1 MSDEQI
7 ETLLNDAEAG
17 DDDAQALIDA
27 WIADA
32 LASPPGPAPL
42 VAVPRTGIVVGQI
55 ERFCAK
61 R

>member
-1 MSDEQI
+1 MQ
-7 ETLLNDAEAG
+7 TLLDDAEAG